1 MFQTAIRQ
9 ISPKNQNNLENMP
22 KNFFEK
28 TDFDGHFM
36 KKLSNRTENGKFENS
51 NPDLSKLKRK
61 KKFIRM
67 FYGKQ
72 HSSTVFELTFFY
84 FSILF
89 FLNKVYLLSK
99 INKTIY

>member
-1 MFQTAIRQ
+1 MFQTAIQQ
-9 ISPKNQNNLENMP
+9 IPKKKKNNLENMP

-72 HSSTVFELTFFY
+72 HSFTVFELTFFY
-84 FSILF
+84 FSIHF
-89 FLNKVYLLSK
+89 FFKQSLSISI
-99 INKTIY
+99 INKTTD